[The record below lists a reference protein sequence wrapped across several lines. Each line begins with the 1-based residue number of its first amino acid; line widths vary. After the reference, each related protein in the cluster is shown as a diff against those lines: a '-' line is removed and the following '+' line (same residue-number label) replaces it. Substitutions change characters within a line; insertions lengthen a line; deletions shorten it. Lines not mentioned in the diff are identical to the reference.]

1 MNDVLD
7 VIISTRF
14 FAATLIYSLLI
25 LLIFWLD
32 LWLEAKL
39 HDVPVSDWLVEHF
52 GIPLLHAL
60 AMILFVII
68 LYPELFPLD
77 PLPSV
82 SELVRDGEGRVQHM
96 MNWVFVIAL
105 LIPMIPVIGPRVE
118 IILPVQGLIV
128 LIILSRWLIQYSG
141 SEQMSLFP
149 SGATLGAMFLTGI
162 VGSFL
167 TVYLTQYLGQWSDR
181 RFNVDHSGTLLYPM
195 LALITQTPTLALYAR
210 AVFQI

>member
-68 LYPELFPLD
+68 LYPELFTID

-105 LIPMIPVIGPRVE
+105 LIPMIPVIGPRIE

-149 SGATLGAMFLTGI
+149 SGATLGGMFLTGI

-210 AVFQI
+210 GIFES

>member
-68 LYPELFPLD
+68 LYPELFTID

-105 LIPMIPVIGPRVE
+105 LIPMIPVIGPRIE

-149 SGATLGAMFLTGI
+149 SGATLGGMFLTGI

-210 AVFQI
+210 GIFEA